1 MSTIFSEET
10 HRNLLS
16 RIPQCTG
23 REVRE
28 WLRTV
33 DDGPA
38 FLRFDEKVSWLRSE
52 HDLSY
57 GHAKAIVHEYDLRRA
72 ARKLL

>member
-1 MSTIFSEET
+1 MSQIFSEET

-16 RIPQCTG
+16 RIPDCTG
-23 REVRE
+23 REIRE
-28 WLRTV
+28 WLRAV